1 MLFVGPPIVS
11 DQTVVLK
18 GNELLL
24 SSLFYSVPHPE
35 NPMWYAAGNVLPIGK
50 KYRSSTFPTKIM
62 LRLYNE
68 IVDVDGYITTLF
80 IEDVKSI
87 DDGTYTCTIRNPF
100 GSLNV
105 DIDTRETTQSKTGI
119 DKYMLSGCEL
129 IDTDN
134 INLPSQNMNFTGG

>member
-1 MLFVGPPIVS
+1 
-11 DQTVVLK
+11 VLK

-35 NPMWYAAGNVLPIGK
+35 NPIWYAAGNVLPIGK

-68 IVDVDGYITTLF
+68 IVDVDGYISTLF
-80 IEDVKSI
+80 IDDFKSI

-129 IDTDN
+129 IDIEN
-134 INLPSQNMNFTGG
+134 ISLSSQNMKFAGE

>member
-1 MLFVGPPIVS
+1 
-11 DQTVVLK
+11 
-18 GNELLL
+18 
-24 SSLFYSVPHPE
+24 
-35 NPMWYAAGNVLPIGK
+35 
-50 KYRSSTFPTKIM
+50 M

-68 IVDVDGYITTLF
+68 IVDVDGYISTLF
-80 IEDVKSI
+80 IDDFKSI

-129 IDTDN
+129 IDIEN
-134 INLPSQNMNFTGG
+134 ISLSSQNMKFAGE